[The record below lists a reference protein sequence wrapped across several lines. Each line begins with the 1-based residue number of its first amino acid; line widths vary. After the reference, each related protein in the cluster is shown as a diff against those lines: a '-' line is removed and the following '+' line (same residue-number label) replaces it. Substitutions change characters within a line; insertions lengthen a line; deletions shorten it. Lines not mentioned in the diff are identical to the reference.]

1 MANVCDFLDEYFSRQ
16 VMKKNI
22 INLAKKYD
30 ATRLVRHGVELAL
43 YYSGSDTTINIA
55 VRVSPNDSSD
65 PFITEKY
72 QISYKEYYQQT
83 GKGDADC
90 IIFSDILHYAND
102 KLSAIG
108 ACARL
113 KELQPSMSRNCWDS
127 CALLYRS
134 DLMSIFEVNSKEAL
148 IKKLTKD

>member
-22 INLAKKYD
+22 ITLAKKYD
-30 ATRLVRHGVELAL
+30 ATRLVRHGVMLDL
-43 YYSGSDTTINIA
+43 DYSGSDTTINIM
-55 VRVSPNDSSD
+55 VRVSPNDSID

-83 GKGDADC
+83 GKVDADC

-113 KELQPSMSRNCWDS
+113 KMFPRSKTWWTAD
-127 CALLYRS
+127 ALLYPS
-134 DLMSIFEVNSKEAL
+134 DLMSIFEVDSKEAL
-148 IKKLTKD
+148 IEKLIKD